1 MKNTNLKQFLDM
13 KEKELEDLQTLH
25 VTAVASKSTVVYQK
39 YSYTARALEGQMQ
52 KIRNQIQGAF
62 NIMER
67 INSGEWVID
76 HVVFMEKLAED
87 EFSCHIAVDSKFQ
100 SVKLS
105 AYVDRIMEEIETSNN
120 TVALKHLKV
129 IKSDLVVNL
138 KRYADFDYKLNWIRD
153 RYFEIANFIDFKNGK
168 IGFVYD
174 EKNTIYDMISFGEK
188 SMAEMIE
195 AGLHFNVIK
204 NRYEI
209 IRLATEKEMFY
220 LSNFKK

>member
-1 MKNTNLKQFLDM
+1 M
-13 KEKELEDLQTLH
+13 KEKELEDLESLH

-52 KIRNQIQGAF
+52 RIRNQIQGAF
-62 NIMER
+62 NIMEN

-87 EFSCHIAVDSKFQ
+87 EFSCHIVVDSKYQ
-100 SVKLS
+100 SVKLG
-105 AYVDRIMEEIETSNN
+105 VILDKVMEEMGVSNN
-120 TVALKHLKV
+120 TAAMNRLKG
-129 IKSDLVVNL
+129 IKSNIVVNL

-174 EKNTIYDMISFGEK
+174 DKNTIYDMVSFGEK
-188 SMAEMIE
+188 NMAEMVE
-195 AGLHFNVIK
+195 AGLYFNVIK

-220 LSNFKK
+220 LSNSNK

>member
-1 MKNTNLKQFLDM
+1 MKQFLEM
-13 KEKELEDLQTLH
+13 KEKELEDLNALH

-39 YSYTARALEGQMQ
+39 YSYTARALEGQIQ
-52 KIRNQIQGAF
+52 RIRNQIQGAF
-62 NIMER
+62 NIMEN

-87 EFSCHIAVDSKFQ
+87 EFSCHIVVDSKYQ
-100 SVKLS
+100 SVRLGIIIDK
-105 AYVDRIMEEIETSNN
+105 VMEEMGVSNN
-120 TVALKHLKV
+120 AAAMNRLKSV
-129 IKSDLVVNL
+129 KSNIVVNL

-174 EKNTIYDMISFGEK
+174 DKNTIYDMVSFGDK
-188 SMAEMIE
+188 NMAEMIE
-195 AGLHFNVIK
+195 AGLYFNVIK

-220 LSNFKK
+220 LSNAKK

>member
-1 MKNTNLKQFLDM
+1 MKNTNLKQFLEM
-13 KEKELEDLQTLH
+13 KEKELEDLNALH

-52 KIRNQIQGAF
+52 RIRNQIQGAF
-62 NIMER
+62 NIMEN

-87 EFSCHIAVDSKFQ
+87 EFSCHIVVDSKYQ
-100 SVKLS
+100 SVRLGIIIDK
-105 AYVDRIMEEIETSNN
+105 VMEEMGVSNN
-120 TVALKHLKV
+120 AAAMNRLKSV
-129 IKSDLVVNL
+129 KSNIVVNL

-174 EKNTIYDMISFGEK
+174 DKNTIYDMVSFGDK
-188 SMAEMIE
+188 NMAEMIE
-195 AGLHFNVIK
+195 AGLYFNVIK

-220 LSNFKK
+220 LSNAKK

>member
-13 KEKELEDLQTLH
+13 KEKELEDLESLH

-52 KIRNQIQGAF
+52 RIRNQIQGAF
-62 NIMER
+62 NIMEN

-87 EFSCHIAVDSKFQ
+87 EFSCHIVVDSKYQ
-100 SVKLS
+100 SVKLG
-105 AYVDRIMEEIETSNN
+105 VILDKVMEEMGVSNN
-120 TVALKHLKV
+120 TAAMNRLKG
-129 IKSDLVVNL
+129 IKSNIVVNL

-174 EKNTIYDMISFGEK
+174 DKNTIYDMVSFGEK
-188 SMAEMIE
+188 NMAEMVE
-195 AGLHFNVIK
+195 AGLYFNVIK

-220 LSNFKK
+220 LSNSNK